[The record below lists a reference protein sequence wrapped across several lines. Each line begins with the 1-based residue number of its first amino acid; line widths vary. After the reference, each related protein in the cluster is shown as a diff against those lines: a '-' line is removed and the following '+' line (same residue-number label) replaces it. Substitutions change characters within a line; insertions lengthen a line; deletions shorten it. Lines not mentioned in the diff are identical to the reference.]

1 MTDCDAS
8 VVASQSA
15 VLFGL
20 VAIAAVGLGLGWK
33 GFSFE
38 FLCGFCLLTDWT
50 AFSPERGSTLS
61 CSVMGRKTEGGAMG
75 NAARCVGRCSVLRR
89 HLQRPAAFDRECCR
103 VAGIAEG
110 GDAHPPAVRHGA
122 LLYWSPNAAGILA
135 FAPRNIGL
143 GGSSLFRHAVC
154 RLQGRA
160 GGVLPLLLGCLK
172 KKAWHTPW
180 GAAMLLLGWAIRFR
194 TRTKTTKM
202 SCATITP

>member
-33 GFSFE
+33 GLSFE
-38 FLCGFCLLTDWT
+38 FLCGFCMLTDWT

-61 CSVMGRKTEGGAMG
+61 CSAMGRKTQRGAMG
-75 NAARCVGRCSVLRR
+75 NAAPCDGTCSALR
-89 HLQRPAAFDRECCR
+89 HLTGNAALWR
-103 VAGIAEG
+103 VLLKVGACTRL
-110 GDAHPPAVRHGA
+110 PVRHGA
-122 LLYWSPNAAGILA
+122 LLYWSPNAAGIPA

>member
-33 GFSFE
+33 GFSLGL
-38 FLCGFCLLTDWT
+38 LCNICLLTDWT

-61 CSVMGRKTEGGAMG
+61 CSAMGRKTEGGAMG

-89 HLQRPAAFDRECCR
+89 HLQRTAAFDRECSL

-110 GDAHPPAVRHGA
+110 GGVHPPASQARGA
-122 LLYWSPNAAGILA
+122 SLLVARRCRCSGFSLSASRYGWLRPLSPCRVPTAGVGW
-135 FAPRNIGL
+135 R
-143 GGSSLFRHAVC
+143 
-154 RLQGRA
+154 
-160 GGVLPLLLGCLK
+160 
-172 KKAWHTPW
+172 
-180 GAAMLLLGWAIRFR
+180 GAAAALGMPEKESMAYALGRCHASLR
-194 TRTKTTKM
+194 LGYPV
-202 SCATITP
+202 SNQN

>member
-1 MTDCDAS
+1 MERVFFWIALQLLFAYRLDCFFPRKR
-8 VVASQSA
+8 VRA
-15 VLFGL
+15 VL
-20 VAIAAVGLGLGWK
+20 
-33 GFSFE
+33 
-38 FLCGFCLLTDWT
+38 LCYGAENAGRCDGTCSALWHLT
-50 AFSPERGSTLS
+50 
-61 CSVMGRKTEGGAMG
+61 G
-75 NAARCVGRCSVLRR
+75 NAALWRVLLKVGACTRL
-89 HLQRPAAFDRECCR
+89 P
-103 VAGIAEG
+103 
-110 GDAHPPAVRHGA
+110 VRHGA
-122 LLYWSPNAAGILA
+122 LLYWSPNAAGIPA

-160 GGVLPLLLGCLK
+160 VGVLPLLLGCPK

>member
-33 GFSFE
+33 GLSFE
-38 FLCGFCLLTDWT
+38 FLCGFCMLTDWT
-50 AFSPERGSTLS
+50 AFSPERESTLS
-61 CSVMGRKTEGGAMG
+61 CSAMGRKTQR
-75 NAARCVGRCSVLRR
+75 AALGDAACCDGTCSVLR
-89 HLQRPAAFDRECCR
+89 HLTGNAALWRVLLKVGACTRLPA
-103 VAGIAEG
+103 
-110 GDAHPPAVRHGA
+110 RHGA
-122 LLYWSPNAAGILA
+122 LLYWSPNAAGIPA

-160 GGVLPLLLGCLK
+160 GGVLPLLLGCPK

>member
-8 VVASQSA
+8 VVASQYA

-33 GFSFE
+33 GLSFE
-38 FLCGFCLLTDWT
+38 FLCGFCMLTDWT
-50 AFSPERGSTLS
+50 AFSPEKGSTLS
-61 CSVMGRKTEGGAMG
+61 CSAMGRKTEGGAMG
-75 NAARCVGRCSVLRR
+75 NAARCVGRCSALR
-89 HLQRPAAFDRECCR
+89 HLTGNAALWR
-103 VAGIAEG
+103 VLLKVGAC
-110 GDAHPPAVRHGA
+110 PRLPVRHGA
-122 LLYWSPNAAGILA
+122 LLYWSPNAAGIPA

-143 GGSSLFRHAVC
+143 GGSCLFRHAVC
-154 RLQGRA
+154 RLQGWA
-160 GGVLPLLLGCLK
+160 GGVLPLLLGCPK
-172 KKAWHTPW
+172 KKAWHTPR

>member
-8 VVASQSA
+8 VVASQYA

-33 GFSFE
+33 GFSFG
-38 FLCGFCLLTDWT
+38 LHCSFCLLTDWT
-50 AFSPERGSTLS
+50 AFSPEKGSTLS
-61 CSVMGRKTEGGAMG
+61 CSAMGRKTEGGAMG

-122 LLYWSPNAAGILA
+122 LLSWSPDAAGVPALA
-135 FAPRNIGL
+135 YRNAGL
-143 GGSSLFRHAVC
+143 GGSGLFHHAVC
-154 RLQGRA
+154 RLRGWG
-160 GGVLPLLLGCLK
+160 GGVLPQLLGCPK

>member
-20 VAIAAVGLGLGWK
+20 VAIAAVGFVLGWK
-33 GFSFE
+33 GLSFE
-38 FLCGFCLLTDWT
+38 FLCGFCMLTDWT

-61 CSVMGRKTEGGAMG
+61 CSAMGRKTQCGAMG
-75 NAARCVGRCSVLRR
+75 NAVRCVGRCSVLRR
-89 HLQRPAAFDRECCR
+89 HLQRAAAFDRKCCR
-103 VAGIAEG
+103 VARIAEG
-110 GDAHPPAVRHGA
+110 GDAHQPAVGHGA
-122 LLYWSPNAAGILA
+122 LLCWSPDAAGVPALA
-135 FAPRNIGL
+135 YLPLGM
-143 GGSSLFRHAVC
+143 GGSGLFHHAVC

-160 GGVLPLLLGCLK
+160 GGVLPLLLGCPK
-172 KKAWHTPW
+172 KKAWHTLW

>member
-1 MTDCDAS
+1 MERVFSWIALRLLYAYRLDCFFPRKR
-8 VVASQSA
+8 VHA
-15 VLFGL
+15 VLLCYGAENGGRCDGQRSAL
-20 VAIAAVGLGLGWK
+20 RWAMQRAALGDAACCDGTCSALRH
-33 GFSFE
+33 
-38 FLCGFCLLTDWT
+38 LT
-50 AFSPERGSTLS
+50 
-61 CSVMGRKTEGGAMG
+61 G
-75 NAARCVGRCSVLRR
+75 NAALWRVLLKVGACTRL
-89 HLQRPAAFDRECCR
+89 P
-103 VAGIAEG
+103 
-110 GDAHPPAVRHGA
+110 VRHGA
-122 LLYWSPNAAGILA
+122 LLYWSPYAAGIPA

-160 GGVLPLLLGCLK
+160 GGVMPLLLGCPK

>member
-1 MTDCDAS
+1 M
-8 VVASQSA
+8 
-15 VLFGL
+15 
-20 VAIAAVGLGLGWK
+20 GWK
-33 GFSFE
+33 GLSFE
-38 FLCGFCLLTDWT
+38 FLCGFCMLTDWT

-61 CSVMGRKTEGGAMG
+61 CSAMGRKTQCGAMG
-75 NAARCVGRCSVLRR
+75 NAVRCVGRCSALRW
-89 HLQRPAAFDRECCR
+89 HLQRAAAFDRKCCR

-110 GDAHPPAVRHGA
+110 GGAHPPAVGHGA
-122 LLYWSPNAAGILA
+122 LLCRSPDAAGIPALA
-135 FAPRNIGL
+135 SRHVGL
-143 GGSSLFRHAVC
+143 GGSGLFHHAVC

>member
-1 MTDCDAS
+1 MGIKLLDDRRTGLLDSPTEGPRCHALLWGGKR
-8 VVASQSA
+8 SA
-15 VLFGL
+15 VRW
-20 VAIAAVGLGLGWK
+20 AMQCAALG
-33 GFSFE
+33 
-38 FLCGFCLLTDWT
+38 D
-50 AFSPERGSTLS
+50 A
-61 CSVMGRKTEGGAMG
+61 V
-75 NAARCVGRCSVLRR
+75 RCDGTCSVLR
-89 HLQRPAAFDRECCR
+89 HLTGNAVVWR
-103 VAGIAEG
+103 VLPKVGAC
-110 GDAHPPAVRHGA
+110 PRLPVRHGA
-122 LLYWSPNAAGILA
+122 LLYWSPNAAGIPA

>member
-20 VAIAAVGLGLGWK
+20 VAIAAVGFGLVWK
-33 GFSFE
+33 GLSFGL
-38 FLCGFCLLTDWT
+38 LCSFCLLIDWT
-50 AFSPERGSTLS
+50 AFSPERESTLS
-61 CSVMGRKTEGGAMG
+61 CSAMGRKMQRAALGDAACCDGTCSALRHLTG
-75 NAARCVGRCSVLRR
+75 NAALWRVLLKVGACTRL
-89 HLQRPAAFDRECCR
+89 P
-103 VAGIAEG
+103 
-110 GDAHPPAVRHGA
+110 VRHGA
-122 LLYWSPNAAGILA
+122 LLYWSPNAAGIPA
-135 FAPRNIGL
+135 SAPRYIGL
-143 GGSSLFRHAVC
+143 GGSGLFHHAVC

-160 GGVLPLLLGCLK
+160 VGVLPLLLGCPK
-172 KKAWHTPW
+172 KKAWHAPR

>member
-33 GFSFE
+33 GLSFE
-38 FLCGFCLLTDWT
+38 FLCGFCMLTDWT

-61 CSVMGRKTEGGAMG
+61 CSAMGRKTQRGAMG
-75 NAARCVGRCSVLRR
+75 NAARCVGRCSALRR
-89 HLQRPAAFDRECCR
+89 HLQRTAAFDRECSL

-110 GDAHPPAVRHGA
+110 GGVPVRHGA
-122 LLYWSPNAAGILA
+122 LLYWSPNAAGIPA